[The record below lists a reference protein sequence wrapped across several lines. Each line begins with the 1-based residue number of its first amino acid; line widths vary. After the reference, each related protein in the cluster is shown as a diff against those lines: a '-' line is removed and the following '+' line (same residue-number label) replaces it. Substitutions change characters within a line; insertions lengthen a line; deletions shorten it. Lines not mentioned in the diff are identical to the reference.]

1 MLEKLSFSV
10 NSGTCSNHRVRCLG
24 KLSNRRDAWRF
35 LHVVVSAG
43 MSLACTLGVS
53 AASTKEYVLGPQD
66 KLRIKVYEWRA
77 SRDTIFAW
85 GALNDVY
92 TVGPNGSVSL
102 PLVGEIK
109 AAGLTTGEIA
119 NSIGDS
125 LMKSIGL
132 VRKPD
137 TAVEIVQFRP
147 FYVVG
152 KVTQSGEFAY
162 RPGLTV
168 LQALSIAGGLRT
180 REDKDARFERE
191 VIQGRGDMS
200 LLRLNEANL
209 LARKAR
215 LEAELSHAS
224 DIQFPPQL
232 ASRIQD
238 DVIGMLLK
246 QERLIFQARSEGLV
260 TQIKAL
266 QGLREFLQKEL
277 ASLEAQLV
285 FLDKQIGSI
294 QKELTAVSALVAKGL
309 AAAPREF
316 SLERTLAQAQSE
328 RLSAETSLLRGRQE
342 ISKTD
347 ISILELQ
354 EGRKNEITIDLRQT
368 QAELDALD
376 SKTETARRLL
386 YDSAISAPNLL
397 ARRADAD
404 LAAPIYT
411 IFRPSA
417 EGTTVQIQANETSVV
432 EPGDTIKVEIPLA
445 PDETGALGLTSTERH
460 EAPGIELKA
469 ETVGDTVGIP

>member
-1 MLEKLSFSV
+1 
-10 NSGTCSNHRVRCLG
+10 
-24 KLSNRRDAWRF
+24 
-35 LHVVVSAG
+35 
-43 MSLACTLGVS
+43 MSLACMLGVS
-53 AASTKEYVLGPQD
+53 VANAKEYVLGPQD

-85 GALNDVY
+85 SALNDVY
-92 TVGPNGSVSL
+92 TIGPNGSVSL

-109 AAGLTTGEIA
+109 AAGLTSSEIA
-119 NSIGDS
+119 NSIGDR
-125 LMKSIGL
+125 LMKSVGL
-132 VRKPD
+132 GRKPN

-191 VIQGRGDMS
+191 VIQGRGDVD
-200 LLRLNEANL
+200 LLKLNEANL

-232 ASRIQD
+232 MSSIQD
-238 DVIGMLLK
+238 GVFAMLMN
-246 QERLIFQARSEGLV
+246 QERLIFQARSEGLD

-294 QKELTAVSALVAKGL
+294 QKELTAVSALVVKGL

-316 SLERTLAQAQSE
+316 SLERALAQAQSE

-354 EGRKNEITIDLRQT
+354 DGRKNEITIHLRQT

-417 EGTTVQIQANETSVV
+417 DGATAQIQAKETSVV
-432 EPGDTIKVEIPLA
+432 EPGDTIKVEIPLP
-445 PDETGALGLTSTERH
+445 PDETGVLDLTSTERH
-460 EAPGIELKA
+460 GAPGIELKA
-469 ETVGDTVGIP
+469 DITGDTVGIP

>member
-1 MLEKLSFSV
+1 MLDDPSFSIDR
-10 NSGTCSNHRVRCLG
+10 GTCSNHRARCSG
-24 KLSNRRDAWRF
+24 RLSNRRKAWRL
-35 LHVVVSAG
+35 LHVVVSAV
-43 MSLACTLGVS
+43 MSLACMLGVS
-53 AASTKEYVLGPQD
+53 AANAKDYVLGPQD
-66 KLRIKVYEWRA
+66 KLRVKVYEWRA
-77 SRDTIFAW
+77 SRDTIFGWDAI
-85 GALNDVY
+85 NDEY

-119 NSIGDS
+119 NSIGYR
-125 LMKSIGL
+125 LMKSVGL
-132 VRKPD
+132 MRKPD
-137 TAVEIVQFRP
+137 TAVEIVQYRP

-180 REDKDARFERE
+180 REDRDARFERE
-191 VIQGRGDMS
+191 VILGRGDVT

-224 DIQFPPQL
+224 DIQFPAQL
-232 ASRIQD
+232 TSRIQD
-238 DVIGMLLK
+238 DVFSMLMN
-246 QERLIFQARSEGLV
+246 QERLIFQARSKGLD

-266 QGLREFLQKEL
+266 HGLREFLQKEL

-285 FLDKQIGSI
+285 FLDKQIDSI
-294 QKELTAVSALVAKGL
+294 QKELTAVSALVVKGL

-316 SLERTLAQAQSE
+316 SLERALAQAQSE

-342 ISKTD
+342 ISKTE
-347 ISILELQ
+347 ISILQLED
-354 EGRKNEITIDLRQT
+354 GRKNEITIDLRQT

-417 EGTTVQIQANETSVV
+417 DGTTAQIQANETSVV
-432 EPGDTIKVEIPLA
+432 EPGDTIKIEIPLA
-445 PDETGALGLTSTERH
+445 PDETGALDLTSTERH

-469 ETVGDTVGIP
+469 ETAGDTVGIP